1 MSTAGD
7 PLQMKNKGLLYRLTC
22 MSVDMEIMIMTMTIL
37 MDEAKHLDSK
47 NHAIRRLLLLDGEFL
62 IHWPPFIAALE

>member
-1 MSTAGD
+1 
-7 PLQMKNKGLLYRLTC
+7 
-22 MSVDMEIMIMTMTIL
+22 MSVDMVIMIMIMTIL

-62 IHWPPFIAALE
+62 IHWTPFIAALE

>member
-1 MSTAGD
+1 MA
-7 PLQMKNKGLLYRLTC
+7 
-22 MSVDMEIMIMTMTIL
+22 IMIMTMTIL

-62 IHWPPFIAALE
+62 IQRTPFLAALE